1 MYQTGKNRVRPKA
14 ARACPN
20 PGRLDIL
27 RTNFFLDLK
36 LSAMVPLIIFYN
48 CCIFKQNLMDRR
60 TDGADYIGPAVQPP
74 AGRVQISCPE
84 TNTLDVCVL

>member
-1 MYQTGKNRVRPKA
+1 MSDNMAKSSGPIHTNIIYQVINMYQTGENLVCPKA

-36 LSAMVPLIIFYN
+36 FSGMVPLIIFYN
-48 CCIFKQNLMDRR
+48 C
-60 TDGADYIGPAVQPP
+60 
-74 AGRVQISCPE
+74 
-84 TNTLDVCVL
+84 